1 MSPVVFATS
10 AAATTQVLAAAHLWG
25 IPDWPAGILMIAG
38 LIFLFGILPPVVLC
52 ALVFECRRRRGRPE
66 NNQA

>member
-10 AAATTQVLAAAHLWG
+10 AVATNLAAAHLWG
-25 IPDWPAGILMIAG
+25 IPDWPAAILMIAG

-52 ALVFECRRRRGRPE
+52 ALVFECRWRKGRPE